1 MTTRTSALLAA
12 LALATTLQAVDVRA
26 AGALQEKATDQKPAP
41 SVAGRWTMSVKGGPH
56 GDTPMGLVLE
66 QKGKKVTGTFATP
79 HGDDF
84 QVDGEFAEGTLTIAT
99 AGGGDARISLTA
111 KLRGDGTLEGYLSSR
126 IGDMTWTGRRS
137 TSSGK

>member
-1 MTTRTSALLAA
+1 MTTRTVALLTA
-12 LALATTLQAVDVRA
+12 LALAGTLQAVDVRA
-26 AGALQEKATDQKPAP
+26 AGALQEKKTDQKAP

-66 QKGKKVTGTFATP
+66 QKGKMVTGTFATP

-84 QVDGEFAEGTLTIAT
+84 PVDGEFAEGTLTIAT

-111 KLRGDGTLEGYLSSR
+111 KLRADDTLEGYLSSQM
-126 IGDMTWTGRRS
+126 GDMTWTGRRS